1 MFPHYKVDEQP
12 NKRPKKGYFS
22 KRRVREDKGVVA
34 VVKSVS
40 QLSSVSQ
47 DSDALASQGTKEFRG
62 NPVQKV
68 LNATQRVRL
77 TTSTPRHASI
87 QEKKGTSLGKLQVK
101 PQHQRSP
108 NAVKFE
114 DRSHEENERQQR
126 CARSKA
132 WNLGKNIYKVK
143 EKDKAALYSP
153 AEEWILPVA
162 ETKELE
168 EREFVVDSG
177 ASMHMV
183 SKIDLLLC

>member
-1 MFPHYKVDEQP
+1 MNIGIRPSASFFFFFSKTGCKSGDTCLFPHYKVDEQP
-12 NKRPKKGYFS
+12 NKRQKKGYFS

-87 QEKKGTSLGKLQVK
+87 QEKKGTSLGKLQVTS
-101 PQHQRSP
+101 PHQRSP
-108 NAVKFE
+108 CALKFE
-114 DRSHEENERQQR
+114 DRSHEETESYRT
-126 CARSKA
+126 A
-132 WNLGKNIYKVK
+132 
-143 EKDKAALYSP
+143 
-153 AEEWILPVA
+153 
-162 ETKELE
+162 
-168 EREFVVDSG
+168 
-177 ASMHMV
+177 
-183 SKIDLLLC
+183 